1 MRARIFRRLA
11 PACLVGVLAVLVGCT
26 TNVEVEKARTTLEA
40 ARSAGK
46 ATQCPADFKA
56 VEDMVTQAE
65 SMCQNCKYDAADS
78 LAAAA
83 VAKANALCP
92 PPKPVPP
99 PAEVRTVTAPP
110 AAPTASIAVGPG
122 SIEAGACASLTWAT
136 AGATDVSIDSGIGS
150 VGPSGSRQVCP
161 TSTTRYTVTANG
173 PGGTRTESTSLT
185 VTEKG
190 RPAAPAPGPAPT
202 DKLTIHVNFDT
213 NKSDIRQSDV
223 GELKKAEAFVRKYSS
238 CRIEIDGYTDS
249 TGSPKINQPLSER
262 RADAVRKWL
271 LDHGATAEDHVTT
284 RGFGASNPVADNKTA
299 KGRFQNRRAEI
310 LVFCQ

>member
-1 MRARIFRRLA
+1 MRAGTFHVLTRIC
-11 PACLVGVLAVLVGCT
+11 PVGVLAILVGCT
-26 TNVEVEKARTTLEA
+26 TNVEVQKARTTLEA

-92 PPKPVPP
+92 PPKPTPP
-99 PAEVRTVTAPP
+99 PAPAPEVRQAPP
-110 AAPTASIAVGPG
+110 AAPSASIAAGPS
-122 SIEAGACASLTWAT
+122 SIESGACSTLTWAT
-136 AGATDVSIDSGIGS
+136 AGATDVSIDNGVGS
-150 VGPSGSRQVCP
+150 VSASGNRQVCP
-161 TSTTRYTVTANG
+161 TSTTRYTVTATG
-173 PGGTRTESTSLT
+173 PGGTRTDSTTLT
-185 VTEKG
+185 VNAKG
-190 RPAAPAPGPAPT
+190 APAPTPT

-213 NKSDIRQSDV
+213 NKSDIRKADV
-223 GELKKAEAFVRKYSS
+223 GDLQKAEAFVRKYSA
-238 CRIEIDGYTDS
+238 CKIEIDGYTDS
-249 TGSPKINQPLSER
+249 TGGPKINQPLSER
-262 RADAVRKWL
+262 RADAVKKWI
-271 LDHGATAEDHVTT
+271 LDHGATSADHITT
-284 RGFGASNPVADNKTA
+284 KGFGAANPIADNKTA